1 MKKLHKT
8 QWLELAL
15 DKKDSTRPF
24 TTSLYRATNELVA
37 TDGHRLHLQS
47 GLVDSPTYMLS
58 NEDVAYPDYKLA
70 ILEKGDEFEITF
82 TTDKYRCLIDAL
94 NYLIKLRVSAVS
106 FSMFD
111 NNISIS
117 GVQGKDTYSQA
128 HIKAIAGD
136 IRYNDYR
143 PDFTFSAHYN
153 PVYLRD
159 ALRIFETS
167 GTNTATLNILD
178 DKSPFH
184 IKADDLH
191 AVVMPMKA

>member
-15 DKKDSTRPF
+15 DKKNSTRPY

-58 NEDVAYPDYKLA
+58 NEDIDYPNYKLA
-70 ILEKGDEFEITF
+70 MQEIGTNIQIQLNA
-82 TTDKYRCLIDAL
+82 DKYKMLIESLDHL
-94 NYLIKLRVSAVS
+94 DKLRVKAIKLLIA
-106 FSMFD
+106 D
-111 NNISIS
+111 NNINIY
-117 GVQGKDTYSQA
+117 GCKDDAQYNELCMKATIRNVFESAEFRFTA
-128 HIKAIAGD
+128 H
-136 IRYNDYR
+136 
-143 PDFTFSAHYN
+143 FS
-153 PVYLRD
+153 PKYLRD
-159 ALRIFETS
+159 AFRIFEAT

-178 DKSPFH
+178 DKSALH
-184 IKADDLH
+184 IKVDDLH

>member
-15 DKKDSTRPF
+15 DKKNSTRPF
-24 TTSLYRATNELVA
+24 VTSLYRATNELVA
-37 TDGHRLHLQS
+37 TDGNRLHLQS

-70 ILEKGDEFEITF
+70 MQEKGEDFEIQLSP
-82 TTDKYRCLIDAL
+82 DSY
-94 NYLIKLRVSAVS
+94 
-106 FSMFD
+106 
-111 NNISIS
+111 NNIIS
-117 GVQGKDTYSQA
+117 VLTYATSVRFTA
-128 HIKAIAGD
+128 VVLKIEGARLSIAGARD
-136 IRYNDYR
+136 EVNINVTVLLSSIGKES
-143 PDFTFSAHYN
+143 FTAHYS
-153 PVYLRD
+153 PKYLRD
-159 ALRIFETS
+159 AFRIFEAT

-178 DKSPFH
+178 DKSPLH